1 MAPIRGRSATVYSIL
16 LLRHD
21 SSVGERSKREPCV
34 RVDSAKGKDAMSV
47 IRQLSLVKGEE
58 RFIFRYQAGQET
70 EVIDAFAS
78 MAADRANEFDWFDAA
93 VLSYQ
98 MGRRLETEL
107 EQLAAPSKKHDA

>member
-1 MAPIRGRSATVYSIL
+1 M
-16 LLRHD
+16 
-21 SSVGERSKREPCV
+21 
-34 RVDSAKGKDAMSV
+34 V

-58 RFIFRYQAGQET
+58 RFVFRYQTGSEA

-78 MAADRANEFDWFDAA
+78 LAADANSRFDWFDAA

-107 EQLAAPSKKHDA
+107 DQIAAYSEEHGR

>member
-1 MAPIRGRSATVYSIL
+1 
-16 LLRHD
+16 
-21 SSVGERSKREPCV
+21 
-34 RVDSAKGKDAMSV
+34 MSV

-58 RFIFRYQAGQET
+58 RFIFRYQTGQEA

-78 MAADRANEFDWFDAA
+78 MASDRESQFDWFDAA

-107 EQLAAPSKKHDA
+107 DQIAT